1 MRVISS
7 GIEALV
13 TARQLD
19 EKIASKKIPIL
30 ASSSSRP
37 DFLDPSVTISGG
49 AILKQR
55 IFGLTD
61 PKFPAPM
68 LGKAECGTSMPETS
82 FLTRDDR
89 RLLGEV
95 YEWAR
100 DQGADLFYVDD
111 LAFGLASYREKDDGR
126 IWSRHNEGKTY
137 DMEGHKV
144 FYSFT
149 DTNAATAK
157 RIIEGSA
164 LTTTRLDQGFIR
176 FITDKDYGALGHN
189 HFEFMEK
196 VINRFSTSGERDQQ
210 LGPDYATYKSQKND
224 YIRTLSKEKYAP
236 GEGDIRETGI
246 PAQKTAK
253 PKEITLESLREDMR
267 NSFMKAMG
275 IKNFS
280 SLFDVLFKNRR

>member
-30 ASSSSRP
+30 ASSSSHP

-224 YIRTLSKEKYAP
+224 YIRLCQRKSTPLARVTFGKPASPLKKPQNPRKSPWKACEKTCAT
-236 GEGDIRETGI
+236 R
-246 PAQKTAK
+246 
-253 PKEITLESLREDMR
+253 S
-267 NSFMKAMG
+267 
-275 IKNFS
+275 
-280 SLFDVLFKNRR
+280 